1 MEGSDKMRTRAARYT
16 NRLAFVCVVLIL
28 TVGTGLMTGHMGG
41 VITPVVTPTWGGNSE
56 CIAMPVMLNLPGVLA
71 GGYLHDS
78 TVSPIQSKENVSRLK
93 LFGDVFGSVTG
104 LGSPLDYPEI
114 NIYDFDALCDM
125 IVAGSGSE
133 KVEIEDNGPASNL
146 QQEQE
151 TTTRVE
157 TEQYAKGVDTIEIP
171 LGESIEEASDT
182 EGADRPTEP
191 VLTKIRTKMKSI
203 ETVLRKAVFKPYH
216 NINGQIEGLQIS
228 GLEKVLVARDL
239 LLKSGDI
246 ICVVNGQLLSSK
258 KIAFKVFKK
267 ARKLPIMEVEL
278 LRNGQTMTL
287 QYYLK

>member
-1 MEGSDKMRTRAARYT
+1 MLTRAAGFT
-16 NRLAFVCVVLIL
+16 NRLALVCVTLIL
-28 TVGTGLMTGHMGG
+28 AVGTGLITGHRGG
-41 VITPVVTPTWGGNSE
+41 IVTPIVTPTWGGDSE
-56 CIAMPVMLNLPGVLA
+56 CVAMPVMLNLPGILA

-78 TVSPIQSKENVSRLK
+78 AASPIQSKENVSKLK

-104 LGSPLDYPEI
+104 LARPLDYPEI
-114 NIYDFDALCDM
+114 NVYDFDTLCAM
-125 IVAGSGSE
+125 IIAGSGA
-133 KVEIEDNGPASNL
+133 KNVEIEDDGSASNL
-146 QQEQE
+146 RKEQE
-151 TTTRVE
+151 TTTRIE
-157 TEQYAKGVDTIEIP
+157 AEQYSMWIDTAETP
-171 LGESIEEASDT
+171 LGRNIEEASDT
-182 EGADRPTEP
+182 VGTDTPTER

-203 ETVLRKAVFKPYH
+203 ETVLRKAVIKPYH

-278 LRNGQTMTL
+278 LRNGQAMTL
-287 QYYLK
+287 QYNLR